1 MRAATRTLTG
11 AEDLD
16 ALTAQGAAIVVA
28 GLRGCAAS
36 RQVLAAVQRFAGAS
50 RTKVAVGVL
59 DVAARRDLAFLL
71 DVTEV
76 PTLLFYLDGRVVMR
90 ELVPSGTARLN
101 AELQRARQSWW
112 RYFQPDVPS
121 WPPRA
126 EA

>member
-1 MRAATRTLTG
+1 MRAAVRTLDG
-11 AEDLD
+11 ADDLD

-36 RQVLAAVQRFAGAS
+36 RQALAAVQRFAAAS

-59 DVAARRDLAFLL
+59 DVEAEPDLAFLL

-76 PTLLFYLDGRVVMR
+76 PTLLFYLDGRLVMR
-90 ELVPSGTARLN
+90 ELVPPGAASLPADLR
-101 AELQRARQSWW
+101 RAQQGWW
-112 RYFQPDVPS
+112 RYLQPDVPS